1 MRVLF
6 VTQALDLDE
15 PVLSTY
21 HEWVAALA
29 ERVDHIEAVCL
40 KEGRHALPKNVKVHS
55 LGKENGRQS
64 KVHYALRFLMLS
76 WKLRNEYD
84 VVFVHMNQEYILIS
98 GWLWKLLGKRVYL
111 WRNHYAGSFLTDLA
125 AFFCSKIFCTSRHSY
140 TARYNKTV
148 FMPVGVDVNRF
159 ITRTTVVR
167 KPRSILFFSRMSPS
181 KRPEMLLEALA
192 LLKERNVSF
201 TASFY
206 GSPLPEDVPYY
217 EGLKK
222 FAEEKN
228 LNGAVSFFP
237 GVVNEDAPSVYQ
249 AHEIFVNCSRSGMF
263 DKMLFEA
270 AASGCLVLA
279 ESEDFKKAGFKDTTY
294 ESGDGK
300 SLARYIERTLNYT
313 DEERVT
319 TRHRLGV
326 LSEKHSLKALVLALR
341 THMESKYERI
351 PAHAIETNLLQ

>member
-6 VTQALDLDE
+6 VTQSLDLDE

-111 WRNHYAGSFLTDLA
+111 WRNHYAGSVLTDMAA
-125 AFFCSKIFCTSRHSY
+125 AFCEKVFCTSRHSY
-140 TARYNKTV
+140 TARYKKTV
-148 FMPVGVDVNRF
+148 LMPVGVDVERF
-159 ITRTTVVR
+159 VARTGVVR
-167 KPRSILFFSRMSPS
+167 KPGSILFFSRMSPS
-181 KRPEMLLEALA
+181 KRPEMLIDALA
-192 LLKERNVSF
+192 LLKDRNVPF

-222 FAEEKN
+222 LAEEKD
-228 LNGAVSFFP
+228 LSDAVSFFP
-237 GVVNEDAPSVYQ
+237 GVVNEEAPSVFQ

-279 ESEDFKKAGFKDTTY
+279 VSEDFSSLFGREHAFEATATALAQRL
-294 ESGDGK
+294 EEALQTPSDGEVIIK
-300 SLARYIERTLNYT
+300 NDAQIVQTQGLPE
-313 DEERVT
+313 
-319 TRHRLGV
+319 
-326 LSEKHSLKALVLALR
+326 LALR
-341 THMESKYERI
+341 LVESM
-351 PAHAIETNLLQ
+351 AN